1 MLLARDGATTL
12 HALLGA
18 PRAAYLLHLGVQ
30 EIRRPGV
37 RGRGVLACRVWSW
50 GGGLR
55 RLPSSSTPLSPFLHC
70 VALRGSGRVM
80 AEFAR
85 RRPELL
91 FRQPIYIDGKELGG
105 GNFVLLLFLNTFSDV
120 MEELWFIEYGFH

>member
-1 MLLARDGATTL
+1 
-12 HALLGA
+12 
-18 PRAAYLLHLGVQ
+18 
-30 EIRRPGV
+30 
-37 RGRGVLACRVWSW
+37 
-50 GGGLR
+50 
-55 RLPSSSTPLSPFLHC
+55 
-70 VALRGSGRVM
+70 M

-91 FRQPIYIDGKELGG
+91 LRQPIYIDGKELGG

>member
-12 HALLGA
+12 HALRGA
-18 PRAAYLLHLGVQ
+18 PRAAYLLHLGVR

-55 RLPSSSTPLSPFLHC
+55 RLPAPTP
-70 VALRGSGRVM
+70 ALAGGGRAAAATAPTMKAATAPTMNQHNHQHHHRRHRPTMKAATATIPIIIIISITSIGRVDSIPPP
-80 AEFAR
+80 F
-85 RRPELL
+85 
-91 FRQPIYIDGKELGG
+91 
-105 GNFVLLLFLNTFSDV
+105 
-120 MEELWFIEYGFH
+120 